1 MKNSVLMNNFFIICL
16 PRLTFKK
23 SSSQDKMSS
32 LKSPLFGLSPSPI
45 ESPWWYSIHFNTSAK
60 IVEFI
65 FGNDSTASFSTSK
78 PWVSNNVL
86 MRPEHLAILMSVL
99 NISPSDDC
107 KWIVE
112 IYEKKSIQ
120 YTNNNFSAIIIK
132 TKTTKKN
139 QLDLIKRFISQ
150 QILIQFFKHLIV
162 LTFLDILKRGI
173 N

>member
-150 QILIQFFKHLIV
+150 QILIKFFIV